1 MMKTR
6 TWISVMVLCVG
17 FLLVLGGISQA
28 LEIRDGKK
36 ILVFGARQPAPN
48 IDPSQYYDWSTRM
61 LQQSLYD
68 ALLKYVGSPPKV
80 VPWLATTWE
89 ASPDA
94 SVWTFHLVRNAKFHN
109 GDPVTANAVKFSF
122 ERTLKI
128 KKGPAWM
135 LLDILDPSGI
145 EVIDDYTIRFTLK
158 KPYAPF
164 SSVFPWWYIMNPK
177 VVMAHEKNGDMGQEW
192 MKDGDAGS
200 GPFTKKRWEHGVLY
214 ELEAVEDY
222 WRGWENPNHI
232 NGLIFK
238 LIRES
243 SSQRIAI
250 QKGQCDI
257 VEGLSPEEFD
267 LVNEMPGIYVTNDPG
282 VTTFGVKMNNQKGY
296 TKDINIRKAICY
308 AFDYDSLI
316 KIYNG
321 NAILEDSPFP
331 IGLRGHISLDYKIY
345 RQDLQKAK
353 EYMNKAGYPNGGFEL
368 EYVYVQGL
376 EEERKIG
383 LVLIDNLAKLGIK
396 IKMVP
401 LAWPNMVARGSKV
414 DTSPDMMAVFT
425 TPIFNDP
432 DVVAYQYHKGSWGK
446 YYGSAHYN
454 NQEVWELTDK
464 ARTIA
469 DFDERMNYYW
479 KIQNMILDDA
489 PEIFGMQ
496 YNRRWA
502 FRDYVKGFVF
512 CPMRFTGEV
521 DIYPLYIEK

>member
-1 MMKTR
+1 MGLKK
-6 TWISVMVLCVG
+6 WSLMVVALVVVG
-17 FLLVLGGISQA
+17 FIFGGTTQA

-36 ILVFGARQPAPN
+36 ILIYGARQPAPN
-48 IDPSQYYDWSTRM
+48 IDPSQYYDWSSRM
-61 LQQSLYD
+61 LQQSMYD
-68 ALLKYVGSPPKV
+68 GLLKYVGSPPKV
-80 VPWLATTWE
+80 IPWLAEKWE
-89 ASPDA
+89 STPDA
-94 SVWTFHLVRNAKFHN
+94 KVWTFHLVKNAKFHN
-109 GDPVTANAVKFSF
+109 GDAVTAEAVKFSF
-122 ERTLKI
+122 QRTLKI

-145 EVIDDYTIRFTLK
+145 KVIDDHTVQFTLN

-164 SSVFPWWYIMNPK
+164 IAVLPWWYIMNPK
-177 VVMAHEKNGDMGQEW
+177 VVTPHEKDGDLGQEW

-200 GPFTKKRWEHGVLY
+200 GPFKKKRWEHGVLY
-214 ELEAVEDY
+214 ELEAVADY

-232 NGLIFK
+232 DGFIFK

-243 SSQRIAI
+243 SSQRMAI

-257 VEGLSPEEFD
+257 VEGLNPEEFD
-267 LVNEMPGIYVTNDPG
+267 LVANYPGIHVTNDPG
-282 VTTFGVKMNNQKGY
+282 LTTFGIKMNNQKGY

-331 IGLRGHISLDYKIY
+331 VGLRGHVSFKDKMYS
-345 RQDLQKAK
+345 QDLKKAK
-353 EYMNKAGYPNGGFEL
+353 EYMKKAGHPEGGFEL
-368 EYVYVQGL
+368 EYIYVQGL
-376 EEERKIG
+376 EEERKMG
-383 LVLIDNLAKLGIK
+383 LVLIDNMSKLGIK

-401 LAWPNMVARGSKV
+401 LTWPNMVARGSKLE
-414 DTSPDMMAVFT
+414 TSPDLIAIFA

-432 DVVAYQYHKGSWGK
+432 DVVAYQYHKDSWGK
-446 YYGSAHYN
+446 YYGTAYYN
-454 NQEVWELTDK
+454 NPKVWEMTDK

-469 DFDERMNYYW
+469 DFDERMKYY
-479 KIQNMILDDA
+479 KQIQAMILEDA

-512 CPMRFTGEV
+512 CPMRFTGEI
-521 DIYPLYIEK
+521 DMYPIYIEKK